1 MQNTENTSGQLPGLL
16 TYKAAVSAFENADDR
31 YIELKSFPEFSKA
44 ARIKAHD
51 SIVLAADTG
60 QGKSSLAINFIN
72 DLLYN
77 YPCIYFN
84 LEMDTITVL
93 RRLTAINTGKR
104 LDEIQEYKNDKT
116 MAATVNEALKD
127 ITSRKPLQVIQGVY
141 SLENIKDKITESIKG
156 REDPT
161 VIVIDH
167 ALLIETEQRTDN
179 RCTKFT
185 TISETL
191 RKMAIDNNIIMFVIL
206 QQNRSGKEK
215 GKRPGNDSL
224 KETGS
229 WENDATKVCFLW
241 YDENTN
247 RKTLSITKNRDGIS
261 GDFKIE
267 YTAVTQRYKEVDFE
281 PCKGPTPFDKNNQ
294 TGKNFQMAMPGLY
307 NKLYDKNGKPRT

>member
-44 ARIKAHD
+44 ARIKTHD

-104 LDEIQEYKNDKT
+104 LDEIQEYKKDKT
-116 MAATVNEALKD
+116 TAATVNEALKN
-127 ITSRKPLQVIQGVY
+127 ITSRKPLQVIQGNRK
-141 SLENIKDKITESIKG
+141 LTDIEKIIKNSIKG

-161 VIVIDH
+161 AIVIDH
-167 ALLIETEQRTDN
+167 ALLIETEQRIDS
-179 RCTKFT
+179 RYTKFT
-185 TISETL
+185 MISEKL
-191 RKMAIDNNIIMFVIL
+191 RTIATDNNVIMFIIL
-206 QQNRSGKEK
+206 QQNRGGKEE
-215 GKRPGNDSL
+215 GKRPENSSL
-224 KETGS
+224 KESGS

-241 YDENTN
+241 QEKDADSK
-247 RKTLSITKNRDGIS
+247 RKTLSITKNREGIS

-267 YTAVTQRYKEVDFE
+267 YTAVTQRYKEADFE
-281 PCKGPTPFDKNNQ
+281 PCKGPTPFDKNNE
-294 TGKNFQMAMPGLY
+294 TI
-307 NKLYDKNGKPRT
+307 KPHF

>member
-44 ARIKAHD
+44 ARIKTHD

-104 LDEIQEYKNDKT
+104 LDEIQEYKSNKT
-116 MAATVNEALKD
+116 TAATVNEALKD

-167 ALLIETEQRTDN
+167 ALLIDTGQTD
-179 RCTKFT
+179 RYVKFT
-185 TISETL
+185 MISETL

-294 TGKNFQMAMPGLY
+294 IDEKLQMIIQG
-307 NKLYDKNGKPRT
+307 LYDKNGNPRT

>member
-1 MQNTENTSGQLPGLL
+1 MQNTENTSEQLPGLL
-16 TYKAAVSAFENADDR
+16 TYKDAVSAFENADDR
-31 YIELKSFPEFSKA
+31 YIEMKSFPEFSKV

-77 YPCIYFN
+77 YPCVYFN

-104 LDEIQEYKNDKT
+104 LDEIQEYKNNKT
-116 MAATVNEALKD
+116 TAATVNEALKD
-127 ITSRKPLQVIQGVY
+127 ITSRKPLQVIQGNRE
-141 SLENIKDKITESIKG
+141 LKKIEEIITNSIKG

-167 ALLIETEQRTDN
+167 ALLIETGQQKDRYI
-179 RCTKFT
+179 KFT
-185 TISETL
+185 AISEKL
-191 RKMAIDNNIIMFVIL
+191 RTIATDNNIIMFIIL
-206 QQNRSGKEK
+206 QQNRSGKED
-215 GKRPGNDSL
+215 GKRPENSSL
-224 KETGS
+224 KESGS

-241 YDENTN
+241 HEKDADSR

-281 PCKGPTPFDKNNQ
+281 PCKGPTPFDKNNE
-294 TGKNFQMAMPGLY
+294 TI
-307 NKLYDKNGKPRT
+307 KPHF

>member
-44 ARIKAHD
+44 ARIKTHD

-104 LDEIQEYKNDKT
+104 LDEIQEYKSNKT
-116 MAATVNEALKD
+116 TAATVNEALKD

-179 RCTKFT
+179 RYTKFT
-185 TISETL
+185 MISETL
-191 RKMAIDNNIIMFVIL
+191 RKMAIDNNVIMFVIL
-206 QQNRSGKEK
+206 QQNRGGKEE
-215 GKRPGNDSL
+215 GKRPENSSL
-224 KETGS
+224 KESGS

-241 YDENTN
+241 HEKDADSR
-247 RKTLSITKNRDGIS
+247 RKTLSITKNREGIS

-281 PCKGPTPFDKNNQ
+281 PCKGPTPFDKNNE
-294 TGKNFQMAMPGLY
+294 TI
-307 NKLYDKNGKPRT
+307 KPHF